1 MLIVIYVLYYMCVVS
16 NDRET
21 TNNGMGNLET
31 PPMNGSN
38 QTILIENGNISNSM
52 SHEFLNSAFTI
63 IIINYTFI
71 LVFIIYIS
79 EP

>member
-1 MLIVIYVLYYMCVVS
+1 MCVAP

-21 TNNGMGNLET
+21 PNNGMRNLET

-63 IIINYTFI
+63 MIINYTFI
-71 LVFIIYIS
+71 IVFIIYTYF
-79 EP
+79 